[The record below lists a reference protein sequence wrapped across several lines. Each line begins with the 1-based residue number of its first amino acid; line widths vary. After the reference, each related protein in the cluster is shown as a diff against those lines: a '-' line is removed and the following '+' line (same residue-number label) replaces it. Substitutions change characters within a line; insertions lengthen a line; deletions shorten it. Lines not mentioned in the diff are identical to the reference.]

1 MVIIMMMIITQR
13 RGPIAA
19 EFAGPGPAAI
29 TLPSLF
35 GSELFIIMMM
45 MIIILMM
52 MMMMLLLLM
61 IMMMMLMMMFA
72 DPKVH
77 ESTKIKAPAYSF
89 GGKTKELSSTVSP
102 APNSYNTSGL
112 TSKVVMM
119 TTLNSAV
126 ILI

>member
-1 MVIIMMMIITQR
+1 MSITQR

-35 GSELFIIMMM
+35 GSRVIIIMIIEMIVMMTMMVMPVMMM
-45 MIIILMM
+45 MI
-52 MMMMLLLLM
+52 
-61 IMMMMLMMMFA
+61 A

-89 GGKTKELSSTVSP
+89 GGKTKDLSSTVSP

-112 TSKVVMM
+112 TSKVVSV
-119 TTLNSAV
+119 TIFFSELQVWKASIT
-126 ILI
+126 